1 MASSIMRFR
10 FSHSII
16 LIPVVFLSFF
26 FIYPLAS
33 ILVRSLEGN
42 TDFVFV
48 PFRTLF
54 VDSYY
59 LGRIWFTIW
68 QATIS
73 TIMSV
78 VVALPI
84 AYFFARCDFP
94 GKTFLK
100 ALCTLPFVMPTI
112 VVAMGFLSLFGA
124 QGLINTL
131 LMKIFELD
139 KPPIMLSNTL
149 AIIII
154 AHVFYNYAVV
164 VRIVSSFWSNLD
176 SQLEDTAKILGGSR
190 IQVLCRVTLPL
201 ISPALISSSA
211 LAFAFSFTSLGV
223 VLVLGG
229 PQFATLEVSIYE
241 LTTKLFRLPLAAAL
255 SVVQLGFTYLVLF
268 VYTRYEKRASRQLG
282 LQSRGERLHSS
293 GRPVRGIFIVA
304 MLVYIFCLLSPL
316 GALVF
321 RFFAETREYL
331 PSLFIGLFSDQ
342 AGSYF
347 YLSPIIVI
355 WNSVKFA
362 LCTVIIST
370 IVGVIIAYR
379 LSNSQGSISGIFD
392 SLFMMPLGMSAVTLG
407 YGYLISFNRD
417 PFDLRGSWII
427 LVIAHSIVAYPF
439 VVRSVLPVINSMDK
453 SLKDAAKLLGASQSR
468 IFLSVELPIILPAIL
483 VGATFA
489 FAVSMGEFGSS
500 LMLLR
505 PENATI
511 PIAIFK
517 FLGLPGEVN
526 VGRALAMSGLLMII
540 VSLSFMAIE
549 KFRYKGSG
557 GF

>member
-1 MASSIMRFR
+1 MRFR

-84 AYFFARCDFP
+84 AYLFARCDFP

-164 VRIVSSFWSNLD
+164 V
-176 SQLEDTAKILGGSR
+176 
-190 IQVLCRVTLPL
+190 
-201 ISPALISSSA
+201 
-211 LAFAFSFTSLGV
+211 
-223 VLVLGG
+223 
-229 PQFATLEVSIYE
+229 
-241 LTTKLFRLPLAAAL
+241 
-255 SVVQLGFTYLVLF
+255 
-268 VYTRYEKRASRQLG
+268 
-282 LQSRGERLHSS
+282 
-293 GRPVRGIFIVA
+293 
-304 MLVYIFCLLSPL
+304 
-316 GALVF
+316 
-321 RFFAETREYL
+321 
-331 PSLFIGLFSDQ
+331 
-342 AGSYF
+342 
-347 YLSPIIVI
+347 
-355 WNSVKFA
+355 
-362 LCTVIIST
+362 
-370 IVGVIIAYR
+370 
-379 LSNSQGSISGIFD
+379 
-392 SLFMMPLGMSAVTLG
+392 
-407 YGYLISFNRD
+407 
-417 PFDLRGSWII
+417 
-427 LVIAHSIVAYPF
+427 
-439 VVRSVLPVINSMDK
+439 
-453 SLKDAAKLLGASQSR
+453 
-468 IFLSVELPIILPAIL
+468 
-483 VGATFA
+483 
-489 FAVSMGEFGSS
+489 
-500 LMLLR
+500 
-505 PENATI
+505 
-511 PIAIFK
+511 
-517 FLGLPGEVN
+517 
-526 VGRALAMSGLLMII
+526 
-540 VSLSFMAIE
+540 
-549 KFRYKGSG
+549 
-557 GF
+557 